1 MVPPQARPKLIVEKA
16 VDEVVRAVRFTGWQD
31 TREGDRLVQQSLR
44 RVLWTKFKI
53 RDNDVY
59 ERALGYIREYY

>member
-1 MVPPQARPKLIVEKA
+1 M
-16 VDEVVRAVRFTGWQD
+16 RFTGWQD

-44 RVLWTKFKI
+44 KTLWTKFKI

>member
-1 MVPPQARPKLIVEKA
+1 MARPQGQG
-16 VDEVVRAVRFTGWQD
+16 AVRQRRDAGWQD
-31 TREGDRLVQQSLR
+31 TREGDRLVQQQLHR
-44 RVLWTKFKI
+44 TLWTKFKI